1 MGKGMRLVARSVW
14 WDHRG
19 LLPEFVEDDAGF
31 AAIVRKAYGVTGF
44 GLSAMGLAPLAS
56 MERTDLG

>member
-1 MGKGMRLVARSVW
+1 MMR
-14 WDHRG
+14 
-19 LLPEFVEDDAGF
+19 GF